1 MKPENERPPLN
12 HIKRP
17 RRVPLEQ
24 SEMGLRDFF
33 RSAAA
38 IFRLARKS
46 DKAEF
51 MLYLKLVT
59 VGVVIVGVIGFVIKL
74 VGNVFFG

>member
-1 MKPENERPPLN
+1 MKPENKTEASN

-17 RRVPLEQ
+17 RREG
-24 SEMGLRDFF
+24 SNSTMGLRDFL

-46 DKAEF
+46 DRAEF
-51 MLYLKLVT
+51 TLYLKLVT

-74 VGNVFFG
+74 IGNVFFG